1 MITTPTREAPSSRR
15 RHPRLLVRTT
25 RTTRLAAA
33 AAVVAL
39 GVTLAGCA
47 SGATGATAD
56 PAPPA
61 PPQHQPGGH
70 SLAKDDVD
78 TWLDGAVGSALQTT
92 GIPGATVSVVAD
104 GKVLTARGYG
114 MADTG
119 TGETD
124 ARRVDPERTL
134 FRIGSVS
141 KVVSATAIMQLVE
154 KGDLD
159 LDADVQQYLD
169 FDLDTPKG
177 AVTLRHLLTHTAG
190 FEEVIAGLIGTPGSE
205 KTLREAVSEAPPA
218 QVFTPGTTPAYSNY
232 GATLAGYVAE
242 RVSGVPF
249 ADLLQQD
256 VFDRAG
262 MTSSSFAQ
270 PLPADLDARLAHGYP
285 DDSKPAVATEVVNAA
300 PAGAMS
306 ATATDMARFMLA
318 QLGDLPDDQALLQPD
333 TLAEMHRPA
342 LDADDLGT
350 LVAGQRM
357 DLAFFD
363 DSTPGLAAFGHDGD
377 TQVFHSAMRMFP
389 EHDTGIFLSMNGSGR
404 SATASLDLRTTV
416 LQGFADRYLRDAATV
431 GMADT
436 DSRGGAGT
444 VDGDASGSETVAS
457 GTGSGSADG
466 SGDASDGPV
475 AADLAGTYLSSR
487 SPVTNPGALLAL
499 SGQTTIV
506 PRSDG
511 TVAVTPKP
519 LGMTTGVYEKV
530 GTDLWR
536 EVGGDALLATR
547 TTDTEGDAS
556 VEAISWGASFTML
569 RAQPWQAASAVL
581 PSVVLAVVVL
591 LASMIAW
598 PSTAL
603 AGVGRRRRDLRAG
616 LSTGS
621 ATTTP
626 RRRDR
631 TLLLSRL
638 GQASTLLALV
648 GWAVVA
654 VQAMSFAEVSAVT
667 LRLLQGLQLLGVV
680 AIVPA
685 ALVAWQAVRE
695 RRGWAVVTG
704 RVLVLVSLV
713 VLAGFAFG
721 FRLIA
726 PSVSF

>member
-1 MITTPTREAPSSRR
+1 MITTPTREAPPSRR

-70 SLAKDDVD
+70 SLTKDDVD

-119 TGETD
+119 TGETP
-124 ARRVDPERTL
+124 AEAVDPERTL
-134 FRIGSVS
+134 FRVGSVS

-431 GMADT
+431 GTADT
-436 DSRGGAGT
+436 ADPADAASRGGAGT
-444 VDGDASGSETVAS
+444 VD
-457 GTGSGSADG
+457 
-466 SGDASDGPV
+466 GDASDGPV

-667 LRLLQGLQLLGVV
+667 LRVLQGLQLLGVV

-685 ALVAWQAVRE
+685 ALVAWRAVRD

-704 RVLVLVSLV
+704 RVLVLASLV

>member
-1 MITTPTREAPSSRR
+1 MITTPTREAPPSRR

-70 SLAKDDVD
+70 SLTKDDVD

-119 TGETD
+119 TGETP
-124 ARRVDPERTL
+124 AEAVDPERTL
-134 FRIGSVS
+134 FRVGSVS

-431 GMADT
+431 GSSDAADPS
-436 DSRGGAGT
+436 DAASRGGAGT
-444 VDGDASGSETVAS
+444 VD
-457 GTGSGSADG
+457 
-466 SGDASDGPV
+466 GDASDGPV

-667 LRLLQGLQLLGVV
+667 LRVLQGLQLLGVV

-685 ALVAWQAVRE
+685 ALVAWRAVRD

-704 RVLVLVSLV
+704 RVLVLASLV